1 MWHIICYDI
10 RDDRRR
16 TRVARLLDDVGDRI
30 QFSVFEVRLPTEAI
44 GHLIDT
50 LEREIDSQTDVV
62 SCFAI
67 CEACRSCARTCGAG
81 SPLTEELVWIV

>member
-10 RDDRRR
+10 SDDRRR

-30 QFSVFEVRLPTEAI
+30 QFSVFEVRLPAEAI
-44 GHLIDT
+44 SHLVDR
-50 LEREIDSQTDVV
+50 LEQEIDLQTDVV

-67 CEACRSCARTCGAG
+67 CEACRDRARTCGTG